1 VLFRAGI
8 WAKLCV
14 KTNERH
20 EEDPGNPM
28 GTPTWHKR
36 GSSRN
41 TGERSPDFEEEILL
55 IPVAVGSALDDRDG
69 AVDSLDSWC

>member
-1 VLFRAGI
+1 M
-8 WAKLCV
+8 
-14 KTNERH
+14 E
-20 EEDPGNPM
+20 
-28 GTPTWHKR
+28 TPTWHKR